1 MEDQEKK
8 ELIEVIA
15 VYFYEWAN
23 DLRKRSKRPSI
34 LDIEEFMMWLADYDE
49 EIREEFRKAIIRSEI
64 K

>member
-1 MEDQEKK
+1 MRDQEKK
-8 ELIEVIA
+8 ELIEEIA

-34 LDIEEFMMWLADYDE
+34 LDIENFMLWLADYDE
-49 EIREEFRKAIIRSEI
+49 DIREEFRKAIRGE